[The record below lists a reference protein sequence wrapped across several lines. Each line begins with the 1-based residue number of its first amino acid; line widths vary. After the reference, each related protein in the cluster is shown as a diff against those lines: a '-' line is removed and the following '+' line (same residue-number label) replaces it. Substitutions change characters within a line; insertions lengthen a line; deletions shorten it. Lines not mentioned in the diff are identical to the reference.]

1 MKLFL
6 LNSRENNKPRK
17 ISFIFLGFFCNFLHI
32 LKASLKKEKEKLKTV
47 MGCFWPGTAQHYRKL
62 GRAPMRARALW

>member
-6 LNSRENNKPRK
+6 LNTRENKEPRK
-17 ISFIFLGFFCNFLHI
+17 IGLLFLGFSYHFLQFFKV
-32 LKASLKKEKEKLKTV
+32 LLKKKKEKLKTV
-47 MGCFWPGTAQHYRKL
+47 MGCFWPVTAQHYRKL